1 MAETEIRD
9 QEQVSAMGRSY
20 DRALAYIDATID
32 EAERAQLMAEDYKAL
47 VFIQAEATLPV
58 AQTALDD
65 AFDMLQRAR
74 PILAFQEAQAFDAQL
89 AEMAVALDLARQ
101 QVDEGGFADAA
112 ARLDEIV
119 IGARAIQTRAQ
130 FVIENRAAVSGRSPG
145 AMERPWTAFAVRPES
160 ENSGIPDSHRPDLTR
175 ISHELSAAAPYTSAS
190 AAFPLRRAPRR
201 TVKYALRCPPGA
213 RLALTA
219 SPALRDENP

>member
-1 MAETEIRD
+1 MQGTTRLFTAIAATGLIAAAGCASPPALELQAAREAVAGARDFEADIYAFDQYELALMNLEMAETEIRD

-130 FVIENRAAVSGRSPG
+130 FVIE
-145 AMERPWTAFAVRPES
+145 TAPQ
-160 ENSGIPDSHRPDLTR
+160 
-175 ISHELSAAAPYTSAS
+175 
-190 AAFPLRRAPRR
+190 
-201 TVKYALRCPPGA
+201 
-213 RLALTA
+213 
-219 SPALRDENP
+219 

>member
-1 MAETEIRD
+1 MQGTMRLFTAIAATGAIAAAGCASPPALELQAAREALAGARDFEADIYASDQYELALMNLEMAETEIRD

-20 DRALAYIDATID
+20 NRALAYIDATID

-74 PILAFQEAQAFDAQL
+74 PVLAFQEAQAFDAQL
-89 AEMAVALDLARQ
+89 AEMAAALNLARQ
-101 QVDEGGFADAA
+101 QMDEGGFADAA

-119 IGARAIQTRAQ
+119 IAARAIHTRAQ
-130 FVIENRAAVSGRSPG
+130 FVIE
-145 AMERPWTAFAVRPES
+145 TAPQ
-160 ENSGIPDSHRPDLTR
+160 
-175 ISHELSAAAPYTSAS
+175 
-190 AAFPLRRAPRR
+190 
-201 TVKYALRCPPGA
+201 
-213 RLALTA
+213 
-219 SPALRDENP
+219 